1 MATADL
7 VTILGLLIGVLGL
20 VATFIGTYLTYISFI
35 NPIKRFN
42 KYLKNSEN
50 WEKFIGI
57 ESHLYF
63 YRHKKYPNFQLVIDW
78 DRSIVEN
85 FHEDWIN
92 DALYP
97 DKTNNA
103 SYYVRL
109 EANGMLLDK
118 EVFVSLDGH
127 RWFVPVPRIEMSK
140 TKSDERNFYY
150 DVRQIELA
158 KIVGKYHFDDKDIY
172 GFAKMQSKPIE
183 IRE

>member
-1 MATADL
+1 MTNSDL
-7 VTILGLLIGVLGL
+7 VTILSLLIGVLGL
-20 VATFIGTYLTYISFI
+20 VATLVGTYLTYISFV

-42 KYLKNSEN
+42 KYLKNPED

-63 YRHKKYPNFQLVIDW
+63 YRHKKYPSFQIVIDW

-85 FHEDWIN
+85 FREEWIN
-92 DALYP
+92 DSLYP
-97 DKTNNA
+97 DKTNST

-127 RWFVPVPRIEMSK
+127 RWFVPVPKIEMSK
-140 TKSDERNFYY
+140 VKSGERNFYY
-150 DVRQIELA
+150 DARQIQLA

-172 GFAKMQSKPIE
+172 GFAKIQSKPIE